1 MRNRDTMILYQDVTL
16 KHNDHVVLEQVE
28 FSAAL
33 GELIYLVGNVGTGKS
48 TLLKSMYAEVDITE
62 GKAKLFDY
70 ELHKLKRKHI
80 PELRRK
86 LGIVFQD
93 FQLLSDRTVADN
105 LDFVLRA
112 TDWKKNAD
120 RQKRI
125 AEVLQLV
132 NLSDKAQ
139 SYPYELSGGEQQR
152 VAIARA
158 VLNSPALILADE
170 PTGNLDRGNAAK
182 IMDILTTLVAEGK
195 TVIISTHNLELLK
208 KYPGRIYRCVEGRL
222 QEE

>member
-1 MRNRDTMILYQDVTL
+1 MILYQDVTL

-132 NLSDKAQ
+132 DLSDKAQ

-195 TVIISTHNLELLK
+195 TIIISTHNLELLK

>member
-1 MRNRDTMILYQDVTL
+1 MILYQDVTL

-28 FSAAL
+28 FSADL